1 MRRLVVC
8 LVLLSIIVP
17 GGFLTAKEEKTF
29 HVIVNTS
36 NPTSELTKSEISKL
50 FLKKNKHWKELNEA
64 VLPIDQVVDSPVRKQ
79 FSAEIHGRKI
89 SAIQAYWQKQIF
101 SGRRVPPEEKKA
113 DQHILEYVAEHE
125 GAIGYVSEAANVSL
139 YNVKTVR
146 ILTEER
152 HK

>member
-101 SGRRVPPEEKKA
+101 SGRRVPPEEKRPTSTSWNTWRNTKGRLA
-113 DQHILEYVAEHE
+113 MFQKQQTLVFIM
-125 GAIGYVSEAANVSL
+125 
-139 YNVKTVR
+139 
-146 ILTEER
+146 
-152 HK
+152 